1 MMTRKILLLLIHT
14 RAHQFPAP
22 WHDVHRSSDGAHQL
36 SGGAMCDSSHSQGL
50 PVADQKQ
57 Q

>member
-1 MMTRKILLLLIHT
+1 MTRKILLLLIHT